1 MIELKGVVCDEGSSL
16 VRLFSQINLESDEF
30 LIEEVQNRSI
40 TIKEVENIVENE
52 SETENEIENGVNEFQ
67 SVEINLST
75 VDDQIKDLTLSIN
88 QVQFTNRINLKTSN
102 TKKEMN
108 HEIDEND
115 LYILTNNNQLINEFN
130 IDLG

>member
-1 MIELKGVVCDEGSSL
+1 M
-16 VRLFSQINLESDEF
+16 ESAEF

-40 TIKEVENIVENE
+40 AIKEVENIVENE
-52 SETENEIENGVNEFQ
+52 SETENEIENGENEFQ

-102 TKKEMN
+102 TKNEMN

-115 LYILTNNNQLINEFN
+115 LYILTNNNQLINELN
-130 IDLG
+130 IDFVNFY